1 MRAVVPLLLG
11 LVLLA
16 GAAAAAPETSLRPK
30 PRPFA
35 TMPMPVGAPVALTPP
50 GELAPAQQGTA
61 PATAA
66 QPPAPTVVANP
77 SGSIERPSLRPQ
89 LRPVRQVAAA
99 PAPDQSTPPEV
110 TMAAPPAALAPAEPP
125 PRRGLARLF
134 GPRKETAEPRVLAGA
149 AIRPNPGKEAA
160 ISRKGAVC
168 GDPAIKGVTLAPI
181 PGKLRGCGIAE
192 PVQVTSV
199 DGVALSMAAT
209 LDCTTARA
217 LKTWVQTGLKPAFGR
232 DKVAGLQIAA
242 HYACR
247 SQNNRKG
254 APISEH
260 GRGKAIDISG
270 IILTDGNTLTIEGD
284 WRRRNGRAIKQAYK
298 AGCGIFGT
306 TLGPGSDGYHED
318 HMHFDTA
325 SHRNGSYCR

>member
-1 MRAVVPLLLG
+1 MRALVPLVLCLA
-11 LVLLA
+11 LLA
-16 GAAAAAPETSLRPK
+16 GAAMAAPETSLRPK

-50 GELAPAQQGTA
+50 GELAPAPPG
-61 PATAA
+61 ATV
-66 QPPAPTVVANP
+66 QPPAATETTVVASP
-77 SGSIERPSLRPQ
+77 SGSIERPSLRPR
-89 LRPVRQVAAA
+89 LRPLQQVAAA
-99 PAPDQSTPPEV
+99 PPPPVPEV
-110 TMAAPPAALAPAEPP
+110 TMAAPPAALAPAEPA

-134 GPRKETAEPRVLAGA
+134 GPRKQAGEPRVLAGA

-209 LDCTTARA
+209 MDCTTARA

-232 DKVAGLQIAA
+232 NNVTGLQIAA

-270 IILTDGNTLTIEGD
+270 IILEGGDTLTVEGD